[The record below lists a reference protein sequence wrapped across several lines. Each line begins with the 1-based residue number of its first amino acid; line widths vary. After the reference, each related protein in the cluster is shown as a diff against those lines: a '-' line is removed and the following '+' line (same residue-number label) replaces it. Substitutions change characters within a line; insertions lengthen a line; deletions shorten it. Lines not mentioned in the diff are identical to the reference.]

1 MNRIA
6 PLALSCLFAL
16 APAACGPSIREEAD
30 AGPPADAG
38 PEPDAFDCAAILDE
52 DLRPALCADGCT
64 SLLYDPDNCG
74 ACGRSC
80 SYVTGDDCYQGQ
92 CRCSEHAGCTA
103 PAVCQNGL
111 CLEPDPGGM
120 ECDGI
125 DIPCPYPLICVGGR
139 CTEPVCSPEVCDGQD
154 NDCDGDVDENAD
166 DSGPISEWC
175 YSGPLG
181 TDGIGECR
189 RGTRLCQA
197 GAWSACNGE
206 VTPTTEVGLFS
217 CDSLDNDCDNCPDGV
232 WIGGVC
238 QIPPAPDIDIVFF
251 IDTSGS
257 MYSYIM
263 ATINAVMTFA
273 SGLSSNPQVRL
284 GIVNTSAYTTGYVEV
299 VWPLD
304 TFAAFSAALSG
315 MSADGS
321 GTEPTW
327 DAVYLAATPGAW
339 LHEELGFRDGSLRIF
354 ISFGDEDASGQTYLP
369 VTETEMCAAATAGGA
384 MLVVF
389 TEPVHYGDW
398 DECTSST
405 PMPPSLTPQ
414 TAFPLSTDP
423 AEMEIALDL
432 TLGSA
437 CVSGP

>member
-1 MNRIA
+1 MKRNGFMA
-6 PLALSCLFAL
+6 WLGLSAII
-16 APAACGPSIREEAD
+16 PTACGPSVREEAD
-30 AGPPADAG
+30 AGDAPDAA
-38 PEPDAFDCAAILDE
+38 PEPDAFDCGAVLDE

-74 ACGRSC
+74 ACGRTC
-80 SYVTGDDCYQGQ
+80 SYVTGNDCYQGQ
-92 CRCSEHAGCTA
+92 CRCSGHDGCTA
-103 PAVCQNGL
+103 TAVCQNGL

-120 ECDGI
+120 ACDGI
-125 DIPCPYPLICVGGR
+125 DIPCPGSLICVGGH

-154 NDCDGDVDENAD
+154 NDCDGGVDENAD
-166 DSGPISEWC
+166 DSGPMSEWC

-197 GAWSACNGE
+197 GVWSVCGGE
-206 VTPTTEVGLFS
+206 VVPTAEVGLSS
-217 CDSLDNDCDNCPDGV
+217 CDGLDNDCDNCPDGV
-232 WIGGVC
+232 WIAGVC
-238 QIPPAPDIDIVFF
+238 QVPPAPDIDIVFF

-257 MYSYIM
+257 MFSYIAAVIS
-263 ATINAVMTFA
+263 ATMTYA

-284 GIVNTSAYTTGYVEV
+284 GIVNTSALTAGNIDL

-304 TFAAFSAALSG
+304 TFADFNAALGG

-327 DAVYLAATPGAW
+327 DAVYLAATPGNW
-339 LHEELGFRDGSLRIF
+339 LHDALGFRPDSLRIF
-354 ISFGDEDASGQTYLP
+354 ISFGDESAATQTYIPL
-369 VTETEMCAAATAGGA
+369 TETEMCATAVAGGA

-389 TEPVHYGDW
+389 TEPMWFSNW

-405 PMPPSLTPQ
+405 PMPPSLAPQ

-423 AEMEIALDL
+423 AEMQIGLDL